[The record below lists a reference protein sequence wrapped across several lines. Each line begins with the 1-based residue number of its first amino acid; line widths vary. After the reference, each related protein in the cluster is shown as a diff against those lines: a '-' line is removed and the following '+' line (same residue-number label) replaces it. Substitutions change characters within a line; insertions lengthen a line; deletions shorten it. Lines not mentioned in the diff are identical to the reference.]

1 MFSTELNT
9 VTEVHTDASALALGA
24 VLLQKQQGET
34 SFTLVAYFTKK
45 LTAA

>member
-1 MFSTELNT
+1 MYSDKQST
-9 VTEVHTDASALALGA
+9 VTEVLTDASALALGA

-34 SFTLVAYFTKK
+34 SFRPVAYFSKK

>member
-1 MFSTELNT
+1 MFSTELST

-24 VLLQKQQGET
+24 ALLQKQQGET
-34 SFTLVAYFTKK
+34 SFGPVAYFSKK